1 MNYPKY
7 PGIATGVS
15 LALFGLSPLFLSLAA
30 SHFFTDSERGLDVT
44 HFLNF
49 VALLAGSVHLLGALT
64 LSIPSPPSVVFAT
77 AESDAEQYISEQTP
91 LLGDADE
98 AKPVSTVQR
107 PVVELLRD
115 PCFWILLPVIGTT
128 LGLVCC
134 LSRVRDRIYL
144 IDQPHSARWLYPTW
158 VALCYLCLRHSLA
171 LDCHRLTLLLQH
183 KSGCLLLPILCLVLL
198 LGPSPIPCHP

>member
-1 MNYPKY
+1 MNFPRY

-30 SHFFTDSERGLDVT
+30 SYFFTDPERGLDVAL
-44 HFLNF
+44 FLNF

-64 LSIPSPPSVVFAT
+64 LGIPNHASVVSTT
-77 AESDAEQYISEQTP
+77 AQSHAEHYISERTP

-98 AKPVSTVQR
+98 AKPISTVQR

-115 PCFWILLPVIGTT
+115 PSFWILLPVIGTT

-134 LSRVRDRIYL
+134 RSRVRGRIYL
-144 IDQPHSARWLYPTW
+144 IDQPHSARWLYPIW
-158 VALCYLCLRHSLA
+158 VALCYLFRHHSLA
-171 LDCHRLTLLLQH
+171 LDCHQLTLLLQH
-183 KSGCLLLPILCLVLL
+183 KLECLPLPILCLVLL